1 VLNSNILWVK
11 SNSSKNKKTL
21 APYTR
26 PNRSRPYISH
36 NISPI
41 LPPISIVILY
51 TTDDVVVLLH
61 TCCCWCCCH
70 AKYLLFYTHTHTRL
84 HIHKTYTHST
94 VIWEAAQKRRRV
106 SFFFLTISVYY
117 VRWVVLYPSVS
128 SPPKSSCSFTLSV
141 SVSPFSLSLFSHV
154 SAVYSD
160 ITHSSIV
167 LLNHGAYPY
176 LLTMQYA
183 LLQPPH
189 GCTTS
194 TTTFQLYL
202 LLVRRRL
209 YTCVYYNRGRAEGP

>member
-1 VLNSNILWVK
+1 MVWLKTVFILQGLII
-11 SNSSKNKKTL
+11 SSD
-21 APYTR
+21 
-26 PNRSRPYISH
+26 RSRPYISH

-176 LLTMQYA
+176 LLTMQYMHYYNHHTVA
-183 LLQPPH
+183 PLV
-189 GCTTS
+189 
-194 TTTFQLYL
+194 L
-202 LLVRRRL
+202 LLFS
-209 YTCVYYNRGRAEGP
+209 YISY

>member
-1 VLNSNILWVK
+1 MPSIYSFTHIHTHV
-11 SNSSKNKKTL
+11 
-21 APYTR
+21 YT
-26 PNRSRPYISH
+26 YI
-36 NISPI
+36 
-41 LPPISIVILY
+41 
-51 TTDDVVVLLH
+51 
-61 TCCCWCCCH
+61 
-70 AKYLLFYTHTHTRL
+70 KHTHTRPSSGKQ
-84 HIHKTYTHST
+84 HKNG
-94 VIWEAAQKRRRV
+94 VVCR
-106 SFFFLTISVYY
+106 FFFLTISVYY

-141 SVSPFSLSLFSHV
+141 SVSPFSLSLFFHV

-176 LLTMQYA
+176 LLTMHYA